1 MPMSMSTLYIDTYTY
16 TRFVSASMQGNE
28 RYTHMSIY
36 TYIHI
41 YRYIYTY
48 TISNPRL
55 LEFQMR
61 TLDKSKISYKYFNKK
76 EKQQQLLLLTTT

>member
-61 TLDKSKISYKYFNKK
+61 TLDKSKISYKYINKK
-76 EKQQQLLLLTTT
+76 EKQQLLLLTKT

>member
-28 RYTHMSIY
+28 RYKHMSMY

-61 TLDKSKISYKYFNKK
+61 TLDKSKISYKYINKK
-76 EKQQQLLLLTTT
+76 EKQQLLLLTKT

>member
-1 MPMSMSTLYIDTYTY
+1 MPMSMSTLYIDTFTY
-16 TRFVSASMQGNE
+16 TSFVSASMQGNE
-28 RYTHMSIY
+28 RDTHMSMY

-76 EKQQQLLLLTTT
+76 EKQEQLLLLTRT

>member
-1 MPMSMSTLYIDTYTY
+1 MSMPMSMSTLYIDTYTY

-28 RYTHMSIY
+28 RYTHMS
-36 TYIHI
+36 TYI
-41 YRYIYTY
+41 YRFIYTY

-61 TLDKSKISYKYFNKK
+61 TLDKSKISYKYFNKEK
-76 EKQQQLLLLTTT
+76 EK

>member
-1 MPMSMSTLYIDTYTY
+1 MSMPMSMSTLYIDTYTY

-41 YRYIYTY
+41 YID
-48 TISNPRL
+48 ISIHIL
-55 LEFQMR
+55 YQ
-61 TLDKSKISYKYFNKK
+61 THDC
-76 EKQQQLLLLTTT
+76 

>member
-36 TYIHI
+36 TYKHI

-76 EKQQQLLLLTTT
+76 